1 MVGWATKSEAAICL
15 TCHRQLEFQWREAP
29 GGVGLE
35 AVPPSRAV
43 DFSPDGTRPEVTWV
57 NLQQRCRCG
66 SFLGVEVE
74 LVKLAA
80 EPVVADMKQE
90 AG

>member
-15 TCHRQLEFQWREAP
+15 TCHRQMEFQWREAP
-29 GGVGLE
+29 DGSRLE
-35 AVPPSRAV
+35 AMPPSRAV
-43 DFSPDGTRPEVTWV
+43 DFNPDMTRPEVTWV

-74 LVKLAA
+74 LVK
-80 EPVVADMKQE
+80 VATEE
-90 AG
+90 AGAAMKEHAG

>member
-15 TCHRQLEFQWREAP
+15 TCHRQLEFQWREATD
-29 GGVGLE
+29 GSRLE

-43 DFSPDGTRPEVTWV
+43 DFAPDGSRPESTWV

-74 LVKLAA
+74 LVRAAA
-80 EPVVADMKQE
+80 EVVVEAKSE